1 MVKNGHTMEH
11 SYSFHYLWWK
21 KNKKNIDIAD
31 QAVQPNATDALICKH
46 VIKTRMQNPFDGE
59 LKSN

>member
-1 MVKNGHTMEH
+1 MIKNVHMMEH

-21 KNKKNIDIAD
+21 KNIDIAD
-31 QAVQPNATDALICKH
+31 QAVQSKTTDVLICKH